1 MASNT
6 NSIPVLAPPIDL
18 NTRDQQGS
26 GTPQE
31 ERNNNNFRN
40 EDAAITEDTQPQT
53 KEDTYDETEPP
64 SSSSTEPEP
73 EQEIADDNRTLTNV
87 NGETG
92 PRQSSDQSKFT
103 NDTTAAKADSESTV
117 SAEDIRKGNGKEVN
131 SSSASSNDQ
140 RDYGESQRQEEAN
153 SEGDGD
159 EWSYDAQLKADQ
171 KLLESRGLA
180 PHHSLALA
188 YDHLSVR
195 GQGGADDVTYA
206 PTVGGIIAPWTNRHY
221 KKKAARL
228 AKARVEA
235 EEKGGS
241 DDAGAG
247 ESGRGADM
255 RWTEGDPTPKK
266 GEEGL
271 RKGER
276 YLLKDFSGLVKPGEM
291 MLVVGRPGSGCTTF
305 LKALAGL
312 HNGYA
317 GIDGKLYY
325 GDMEGDKTLNP
336 YKADVIFN
344 SEEDIHDPNLLVG
357 RTLDFALRMN
367 TPSPQARLPE
377 KEGDDKPMTSQRYQ
391 DKTKKELLKIFGLEH
406 THDTKVGDQYV
417 RGVSGGEKK
426 RVSIAEVLTTK
437 ASVQLWDNAT
447 RGLDADTA
455 LKFNKVIRTLTD
467 TERNSSVVSLYQ
479 AGNGIYNLFDKVT
492 VIAEGRVIY
501 YGPREEARKYF
512 EDLGFVHPDGGNTA
526 DFLTSVTATN
536 ERVIK
541 EGHKGKA
548 PTSPAEF
555 SQLYEKSD
563 IAKSMRKELEDH
575 LKSDEKSQQTR
586 DTQDALQKE
595 KHKLAPKQR
604 SEKVDFFT
612 QVRAALI
619 RDYQMR
625 WGDQWTLWARQAT
638 TLIQALLVGSLFY
651 AVSDTTGGLFLRG
664 GAIFLTLLYPSL
676 ISLSETTAA
685 FSGRAVLA
693 KHKAFSLYRPSAV
706 LIAQTIGDLPIFAGQ
721 LIIFT
726 LIIYFMVGLKTDPGL
741 YFMFLLFT
749 YITTL
754 CTTAFFRFIGYSF
767 GTFNNASKVSGLMFS
782 ILVTYA
788 GYIIYTPSMKPWFS
802 WIRWIDPVYYS
813 FEALMSSE
821 LAGVQLQCIQPQLVP
836 YGQNYMGTPAGCAI
850 AGAQPGSTTL
860 DGTAWVNTAL
870 DMYKSHVWRNFGIVV
885 ALWLFFLGLA
895 VITIERLPAAGS
907 NKAILLYKRGG
918 GGKFIRASNQNGN
931 EPKDEEQGGA
941 PMQTN
946 EKPGKP
952 GNSKE
957 ENKEKENVPEG
968 VSAENTTF
976 TWKNLTYKVHN
987 HGKDLTLLD
996 DVFGY
1001 CKAGTLTA
1009 LMGSSGAG
1017 KTTLMDVL
1025 AARKTEGEIHG
1036 EVLMNGEALPVSFQ
1050 RTTGYCEQVDV
1061 HLPQATV
1068 REALEFSALLRQPRS
1083 LSDKEK
1089 LAYVD
1094 VIIDLLELHDIEDA
1108 MIGTPGAGLGVEQ
1121 RKRLTIGV
1129 ELVSKPSLLFLDE
1142 PTSGLDGQSSFLIVS
1157 FLRKLAAAG
1166 QAVLCTIHQPSA
1178 SLFAQFDLLLLLK
1191 AGGKMVY
1198 FGEVDNLNDYF
1209 SKHDV
1214 KIPKDVNP
1222 AERMID
1228 IVSGDLSKGK
1238 DWAKVWSESEECKAR
1253 MEDLEKLKKDTNG
1266 KRQHSE
1272 EDDKYE
1278 YASTTGSQLKLVTK
1292 RASIQLWRDTEY
1304 VTNKVALHIGSALF
1318 NGFSFWMIGNKYA
1331 DLQNRIF
1338 TIFQFIFV
1346 APGVIA
1352 QTQPKFIANRDI
1364 FEAREKKAKLY
1375 SWQAFCFG
1383 EIVAEIPYL
1392 LVCALLYF
1400 APWYP
1405 VVGFSF
1411 KPSVAGPVYLQ
1422 MTLYE
1427 FLYTGIGQF
1436 VAAYAPNA
1444 VFAALVNPLLIG
1456 VLVSFCGVL
1465 VPYPQITA
1473 FWRYWIYYLNPFN
1486 YLIGGLTSRIMWDV
1500 DVQCAEQEYGVF
1512 DPPSGQTCSAY
1523 MQDFLS
1529 QNPGYIDN
1537 PDATSQCR
1545 YCPYSKGN
1553 EYLKTLNLGDKV
1565 DGWRDIAI
1573 TALFVLSSY
1582 GFVFLLLKLRSK
1594 ASKKAS

>member
-1 MASNT
+1 M
-6 NSIPVLAPPIDL
+6 SIPTLAPPISVDGEHQHQYQDDHSYG
-18 NTRDQQGS
+18 NYPSQS
-26 GTPQE
+26 NPSY
-31 ERNNNNFRN
+31 NNDNYSAEIGHSEQNN
-40 EDAAITEDTQPQT
+40 DA
-53 KEDTYDETEPP
+53 P
-64 SSSSTEPEP
+64 SSRSRTTSDAVDDDATMIPREGSSSQLKQKE
-73 EQEIADDNRTLTNV
+73 AKDN
-87 NGETG
+87 
-92 PRQSSDQSKFT
+92 
-103 NDTTAAKADSESTV
+103 DSESSYSSQGDDSTNEKGKQV
-117 SAEDIRKGNGKEVN
+117 DSNEQRGYDQDESERSSTQGSEDK
-131 SSSASSNDQ
+131 
-140 RDYGESQRQEEAN
+140 
-153 SEGDGD
+153 D
-159 EWSYDAQLKADQ
+159 EWNYGSQLRADQ
-171 KLLESRGLA
+171 QLLESRGIT

-195 GQGGADDVTYA
+195 GEGGADDVTYA
-206 PTVGGIIAPWTNRHY
+206 PTVGAIIAPWTGRKY
-221 KKKAARL
+221 KKKAAKL
-228 AKARVEA
+228 AAARVEA
-235 EEKGGS
+235 EEKGGA
-241 DDAGAG
+241 DNGG
-247 ESGRGADM
+247 ESGRGDDM
-255 RWTEGDPTPKK
+255 RWKEGDSTPGK

-271 RKGER
+271 RKGQR
-276 YLLKDFSGLVKPGEM
+276 YLLKDFNGVVKPGEM

-317 GIDGKLYY
+317 GIDGKIYY
-325 GDMEGDKTLNP
+325 GDMSSDKEIKP
-336 YKADVIFN
+336 YRADVIFN

-367 TPSPQARLPE
+367 TPSPMARLPKDQGGE
-377 KEGDDKPMTSQRYQ
+377 PMSSQEYQ
-391 DKTKKELLKIFGLEH
+391 DKTKKELMKIFGLEH

-437 ASVQLWDNAT
+437 ASVQMWDNAT

-467 TERNSSVVSLYQ
+467 IERNTSVVSLYQ
-479 AGNGIYNLFDKVT
+479 AGNGIYDLFDKVT
-492 VIAEGRVIY
+492 VIAEGRVLY
-501 YGPREEARKYF
+501 YGPRSEARKYF

-536 ERVIK
+536 ERQIK
-541 EGHKGKA
+541 EGHKGKV
-548 PTSPAEF
+548 PTSPADF
-555 SQLYEKSD
+555 SKLYQDSEL
-563 IAKSMRKELEDH
+563 AKKMRKELDDH
-575 LKSDEKSQQTR
+575 LADEKKSHETR
-586 DTQDALQKE
+586 ETQDALQKE
-595 KHKLAPKQR
+595 KHKLAPKKR
-604 SEKVDFFT
+604 SEKVDYIT

-651 AVSDTTGGLFLRG
+651 MVSDTTGGLFLRG

-706 LIAQTIGDLPIFAGQ
+706 LVAQTIGDLPIFAIQ
-721 LIIFT
+721 LVIFT
-726 LIIYFMVGLKTDPGL
+726 LIIYFMCGLKVEPGL

-788 GYIIYTPSMKPWFS
+788 GYIIYVPSMHPWFS

-813 FEALMSSE
+813 FEALMTSQ
-821 LAGVQLQCIQPQLVP
+821 LAAVELQCIPPQLAP
-836 YGQNYMGTPAGCAI
+836 YGQGYTDGPAACAI

-885 ALWLFFLGLA
+885 ALWIFFLGLA
-895 VITIERLPAAGS
+895 MITIERLPAAGS
-907 NKAILLYKRGG
+907 NQAILLYKRGG

-931 EPKDEEQGGA
+931 APKDEEQGRGE
-941 PMQTN
+941 MQTT
-946 EKPGKP
+946 EKS
-952 GNSKE
+952 GNRSG
-957 ENKEKENVPEG
+957 ENKDKPEG
-968 VSAENTTF
+968 VAAENTTF
-976 TWKNLTYKVHN
+976 TWKNLTYTVHN
-987 HGKDLTLLD
+987 SGKDLTLLD

-1025 AARKTEGEIHG
+1025 AARKTEGAIHG
-1036 EVLMNGEALPVSFQ
+1036 EVLMNGEQLPVSFQ

-1061 HLPQATV
+1061 HLPQSTV

-1089 LAYVD
+1089 LEYVD

-1108 MIGTPGAGLGVEQ
+1108 IIGTPGAGLGVEQ

-1157 FLRKLAAAG
+1157 FLKKLAAAG
-1166 QAVLCTIHQPSA
+1166 QSVLCTIHQPSA
-1178 SLFAQFDLLLLLK
+1178 QLFAQFDQLLLLK
-1191 AGGKMVY
+1191 KGGKMVY
-1198 FGEVDNLNDYF
+1198 FGAVKDLNEYF
-1209 SKHDV
+1209 SKNHV

-1238 DWAKVWSESEECKAR
+1238 DWNKVWLESEECKAR
-1253 MEDLEKLKKDTNG
+1253 MEDLEKLKKDNNG
-1266 KRQHSE
+1266 KREHA

-1278 YASTTGSQLKLVTK
+1278 YASTTATQLRLVTK
-1292 RASIQLWRDTEY
+1292 RASVQLWRDTEY

-1411 KPSVAGPVYLQ
+1411 KPSIAGPVYLQ

-1486 YLIGGLTSRIMWDV
+1486 YLIGGLVSRIVWDV
-1500 DVQCAEQEYGVF
+1500 DVECAEQEFGVF
-1512 DPPSGQTCSAY
+1512 TPPQGQTCSAY
-1523 MQDFLS
+1523 MAEYLQ
-1529 QNPGYIDN
+1529 QNPGYLQDPN
-1537 PDATSQCR
+1537 STTQCK
-1545 YCPYSKGN
+1545 YCPYSKGY
-1553 EYLKTLNLGDKV
+1553 EYLETLNLGKKL

-1582 GFVFLLLKLRSK
+1582 ALVFLLLKLRSK

>member
-1 MASNT
+1 MSN
-6 NSIPVLAPPIDL
+6 IPILGPPIDA
-18 NTRDQQGS
+18 THHATQGNKLS
-26 GTPQE
+26 E
-31 ERNNNNFRN
+31 EENENNVNN
-40 EDAAITEDTQPQT
+40 EDANAEQSEPHVSPNQSTPASEITEN
-53 KEDTYDETEPP
+53 
-64 SSSSTEPEP
+64 
-73 EQEIADDNRTLTNV
+73 DNATLTT
-87 NGETG
+87 TG
-92 PRQSSDQSKFT
+92 SQRRQSDQSK
-103 NDTTAAKADSESTV
+103 DIAVDERDRDGERDSESTV
-117 SAEDIRKGNGKEVN
+117 SVPEDAKTGSNGNAKRLDSSSSNEDDERNHGDSQRREVAEDG
-131 SSSASSNDQ
+131 D
-140 RDYGESQRQEEAN
+140 
-153 SEGDGD
+153 DGD
-159 EWSYDAQLKADQ
+159 EWSYGSQLKADQ

-180 PHHSLALA
+180 AHHSLALA

-206 PTVGGIIAPWTNRHY
+206 PTVGGIIAPWTNRRY
-221 KKKAARL
+221 KKKAAKL

-247 ESGRGADM
+247 ESGRGEDM
-255 RWTEGDPTPKK
+255 RWKEGDPIPKK

-276 YLLKDFSGLVKPGEM
+276 YLLKDFNGLVKPGEM

-317 GIDGKLYY
+317 GIDGTIYY
-325 GDMEGDKTLNP
+325 GDMSGDKALNP

-367 TPSPQARLPE
+367 TPSPHARLPE
-377 KEGDDKPMTSQRYQ
+377 EDGGQPMSSEMYQ
-391 DKTKKELLKIFGLEH
+391 DKTKGELLKIFGLEH

-467 TERNSSVVSLYQ
+467 IERNTSVVSLYQ
-479 AGNGIYNLFDKVT
+479 AGNGIYNLFNKVT

-541 EGHKGKA
+541 EGHNGKA

-555 SQLYEKSD
+555 SKMYEKSD
-563 IAKSMRKELEDH
+563 IAKKMRQELDEH
-575 LKSDEKSQQTR
+575 LKNDQKSQETR

-595 KHKLAPKQR
+595 KHRLAPKKR
-604 SEKVDFFT
+604 SEKVDYFT

-651 AVSDTTGGLFLRG
+651 SVSDTTGGLLLRG

-706 LIAQTIGDLPIFAGQ
+706 LVAQTIGDLPIFLGQ

-726 LIIYFMVGLKTDPGL
+726 LIIYFMVGLKVDPGL
-741 YFMFLLFT
+741 YFIFLLFT

-813 FEALMSSE
+813 FEALMSNE
-821 LAGVQLQCIQPQLVP
+821 LAGEQLQCIQPQLVP

-860 DGTAWVNTAL
+860 DGQAWLNTAL

-885 ALWLFFLGLA
+885 ALWIFFLGLA
-895 VITIERLPAAGS
+895 MITIERLPAAGS

-931 EPKDEEQGGA
+931 APRDEEQGNSE
-941 PMQTN
+941 MQTN
-946 EKPGKP
+946 EKPGKK
-952 GNSKE
+952 GDKD
-957 ENKEKENVPEG
+957 KPEG
-968 VSAENTTF
+968 VADEGMTFGNSTF

-1036 EVLMNGEALPVSFQ
+1036 EVLMNGQALPVSFQ

-1198 FGEVDNLNDYF
+1198 FGEVDNLSDYF
-1209 SKHDV
+1209 SKHDI
-1214 KIPKDVNP
+1214 KIPKEVNP

-1238 DWAKVWSESEECKAR
+1238 DWAKIWSESEECKAR
-1253 MEDLEKLKKDTNG
+1253 MKDLEDLKKDTSG
-1266 KRQHSE
+1266 KREHPE

-1278 YASTTGSQLKLVTK
+1278 YASTTGTQLKLVTK

-1486 YLIGGLTSRIMWDV
+1486 YLIGGLVSRIMWDV
-1500 DVQCAEQEYGVF
+1500 GVQCAEQEFGLF

-1537 PDATSQCR
+1537 PDSTSQCR

-1553 EYLKTLNLGDKV
+1553 EYLQSLNLGDKV